1 MTAASPSLT
10 TRAGAIAG
18 YAMVAGAGVLW
29 GCWSLFFRPAERMA
43 SVSPAFETFV
53 VFAVTVAVLG
63 PLAWMDGRGRQR
75 SRRAWAGILALG
87 LVDTGNAL
95 CFFGAMQR
103 TSLAIA
109 VLTHYLAPVFVA
121 IAEPR
126 VFPLLPRRP
135 VWGTVLLA
143 LGGLALLLEPWKS
156 ASQASMIGALLG
168 TASAVFY
175 AGNVLLSKR
184 LQDRFSQREIQ
195 AWHCVPGM
203 LIVPWFVPSG
213 GLMPGSTPLLILIS
227 GALLIAVLGGWLF
240 LRGLNRVP
248 ASHASVLSLAE
259 PVTAVAV
266 GAIAWKEVPGPW
278 GIVGAGVVLAS
289 AWRVVRR

>member
-1 MTAASPSLT
+1 MTAVSPSAA
-10 TRAGAIAG
+10 RSAGAAG
-18 YAMVAGAGVLW
+18 YAMVAAAGVLW
-29 GCWSLFFRPAERMA
+29 GCWSLFFRPAERLA
-43 SVSPAFETFV
+43 SVSPAFETLV
-53 VFAVTVAVLG
+53 VFAVTVVVIG
-63 PLAWMDGRGRQR
+63 PLAWMDGRGRAR
-75 SRRAWAGILALG
+75 GRRDWAGILVLG
-87 LVDTGNAL
+87 LVDTGNVL

-126 VFPLLPRRP
+126 VFPQLPRRP
-135 VWGTVLLA
+135 VFATVLLA

-156 ASQASMIGALLG
+156 ASQASLPGALLG

-195 AWHCVPGM
+195 AWHCVPG
-203 LIVPWFVPSG
+203 LLVVPWFVPSG
-213 GLMPGSTPLLILIS
+213 GMTPGSSPLSILIS

-248 ASHASVLSLAE
+248 ASHASVLSLIE

-266 GAIAWKEVPGPW
+266 GALAWKEVPGPW
-278 GIVGAGVVLAS
+278 GMAGACVVLAS

>member
-1 MTAASPSLT
+1 MTAASPSMTVRSGGL
-10 TRAGAIAG
+10 AG

-29 GCWSLFFRPAERMA
+29 GCWSLFFRPVERMA
-43 SVSPAFETFV
+43 KVSSAYETFV
-53 VFAVTVAVLG
+53 VFAVTVLALG
-63 PLAWMDGRGRQR
+63 PLAWMDGRGRER
-75 SRRAWAGILALG
+75 TRRDWTGILVLG
-87 LVDTGNAL
+87 LVDTGNVL

-121 IAEPR
+121 VAEPR
-126 VFPLLPRRP
+126 VFPQLPRRP
-135 VWGTVLLA
+135 VWATVLLA

-184 LQDRFSQREIQ
+184 LQERFSQREIQ

-203 LIVPWFVPSG
+203 LIVPWFLPSG
-213 GLMPGSTPLLILIS
+213 GLMPGAAPLVILVS

-240 LRGLNRVP
+240 LRGLNKVP
-248 ASHASVLSLAE
+248 ASHASVLSLIE
-259 PVTAVAV
+259 PVIAVAV

-278 GIVGAGVVLAS
+278 GIVGAVVVLVS

>member
-1 MTAASPSLT
+1 MTAVSSPVTGRVGGL
-10 TRAGAIAG
+10 AG
-18 YAMVAGAGVLW
+18 YAMVAGAGFLW
-29 GCWSLFFRPAERMA
+29 GCWSLFFRPAERIA
-43 SVSPAFETFV
+43 RVSPAFETLV
-53 VFAVTVAVLG
+53 VFTVTVLVLG
-63 PLAWMDGRGRQR
+63 PLAWMDGRGRKR
-75 SRRAWAGILALG
+75 TRRDWGGILALG

-95 CFFGAMQR
+95 CFFAAMQR

-109 VLTHYLAPVFVA
+109 VLTHYLAPVIVA

-126 VFPLLPRRP
+126 VFPQLPRRP
-135 VWGTVLLA
+135 VLGTVLLA
-143 LGGLALLLEPWKS
+143 LCGLALLLEPWKS

-184 LQDRFSQREIQ
+184 FQERFSQREIQ

-203 LIVPWFVPSG
+203 LIVPWFIPSG
-213 GLMPGSTPLLILIS
+213 GMTPGATPLLLLVVGS
-227 GALLIAVLGGWLF
+227 LLIAVLGGWLF
-240 LRGLNRVP
+240 LRGLNRIP
-248 ASHASVLSLAE
+248 ASKASVLSLIE
-259 PVTAVAV
+259 PVTAVGV

-278 GIVGAGVVLAS
+278 GIVGAGVVLVS